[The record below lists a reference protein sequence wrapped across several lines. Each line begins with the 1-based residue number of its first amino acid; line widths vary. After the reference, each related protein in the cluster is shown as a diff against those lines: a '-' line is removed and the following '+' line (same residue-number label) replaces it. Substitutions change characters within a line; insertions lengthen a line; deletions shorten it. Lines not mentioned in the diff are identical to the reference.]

1 MNHTINKANP
11 QIVRPYTVIEFV
23 EIPNSIENQKP
34 FVVHEKRVNVYE
46 NWNPPRTAI
55 NNPKIGGADS
65 VMLVCTNYLIF

>member
-46 NWNPPRTAI
+46 N
-55 NNPKIGGADS
+55 
-65 VMLVCTNYLIF
+65 